1 MKVAIVAIL
10 AVLCAA
16 VLALPQEESS
26 LEGLPPMQ
34 CVMCMNVVAMLESQV
49 SKGEN
54 SSALLRSV
62 DVLCTRLHIEDWCVA
77 NLKPKIVSAL
87 PKLLAKLDPAKVCS
101 GVKLCANN
109 SVAVKAA
116 EEKMPHKVEMENDKP
131 EGMFDTKCTLCSLIL
146 GYVKQ
151 AIGSNQTQAAI
162 EAALDK
168 ACQKIPFAKNLC
180 VSVLEP
186 YLTQIIEGIVAKE
199 DPAVICAKIKL
210 CKAPPP
216 PPVIKRETELNVQCE
231 LCTAVLTYVK
241 SQIGSNNS
249 QTNIQNALTK
259 ACGKIPFAK
268 GVCGSVLQPFITQIV
283 SGFVAKQDPSTI
295 CSKMRLCN

>member
-1 MKVAIVAIL
+1 MKAAILAIL
-10 AVLCAA
+10 AVVCVA
-16 VLALPQEESS
+16 VLALPQEENS

-54 SSALLRSV
+54 SSVLLGSV
-62 DVLCTRLHIEDWCVA
+62 DKLCTRLHIEDWCVA
-77 NLKPKIVSAL
+77 NLKPKIVAAL
-87 PKLLAKLDPAKVCS
+87 PQLLAKLDPSKVCAF
-101 GVKLCANN
+101 VKLCGNN
-109 SVAVKAA
+109 SVAKAA
-116 EEKMPHKVEMENDKP
+116 QEKMPHKVETEQKDNPK
-131 EGMFDTKCTLCSLIL
+131 GMLDTKCVLCSLIL

-151 AIGSNQTQAAI
+151 VIGSNQTQAAI

-186 YLTQIIEGIVAKE
+186 YLTQIIEGIVNKE

-210 CKAPPP
+210 CPPAPPP
-216 PPVIKRETELNVQCE
+216 VEKREAELNVQCE

-241 SQIGSNNS
+241 SQIGSDNS
-249 QTNIQNALTK
+249 QQNVQNALDR
-259 ACGKIPFAK
+259 ACSKIPFAK
-268 GVCGSVLQPFITQIV
+268 GLCGSVLQPFVMQIV
-283 SGFVAKQDPSTI
+283 SGFVASQDPATI
-295 CSKMRLCN
+295 CGRIRLCN